1 LLLDLSP
8 EIEELP
14 TARQGGKR
22 DSKVAGRPQIN
33 QRHTLQ
39 SKKKQS
45 KFTSTFGREKKQSK
59 FLRPAAETIKKVTG
73 RYQATSVRF
82 STLNFRA

>member
-1 LLLDLSP
+1 MINDFY
-8 EIEELP
+8 I
-14 TARQGGKR
+14 QGGKR
-22 DSKVAGRPQIN
+22 DLKVTGRPQIN
-33 QRHTLQ
+33 QRYTLQ

-45 KFTSTFGREKKQSK
+45 KFTSAFGREKKQSK

-82 STLNFRA
+82 STLFILVMSHR